1 MKLPIG
7 TKVSVIIPAFT
18 KLFEGKKNEWT
29 IMDIVH
35 RQEENGIVPV
45 YRCYNNHDKN
55 KTMYLFYENEVIKI

>member
-1 MKLPIG
+1 MKLPVG

-18 KLFEGKKNEWT
+18 KLFDKKNEWT

-35 RQEENGIVPV
+35 REEEEGIVPV

-55 KTMYLFYENEVIKI
+55 KTMYIFSENEVIKI